1 MHPLKRIHLSL
12 CYVIF
17 LSDKEIEITAFDQ
30 KKYNRLA
37 VLKILF
43 ISIFYPKKQ
52 EYLLYLKSTYTLSGW
67 IRQWTKNDSCAL
79 RYRGNFF
86 WCFFLIL
93 FVHIQGIFFSFL
105 TLCGKKIKTYSS
117 SIIADRRWIF
127 FKD

>member
-43 ISIFYPKKQ
+43 ISIFPQ
-52 EYLLYLKSTYTLSGW
+52 KSKNIYYTLNPHIHCLDEYANEQKMTLVLYG
-67 IRQWTKNDSCAL
+67 T
-79 RYRGNFF
+79 GETFF
-86 WCFFLIL
+86 D
-93 FVHIQGIFFSFL
+93 VFS
-105 TLCGKKIKTYSS
+105 
-117 SIIADRRWIF
+117 
-127 FKD
+127 

>member
-52 EYLLYLKSTYTLSGW
+52 EYLLYLKSTYTLSG
-67 IRQWTKNDSCAL
+67 
-79 RYRGNFF
+79 
-86 WCFFLIL
+86 
-93 FVHIQGIFFSFL
+93 
-105 TLCGKKIKTYSS
+105 
-117 SIIADRRWIF
+117 
-127 FKD
+127 